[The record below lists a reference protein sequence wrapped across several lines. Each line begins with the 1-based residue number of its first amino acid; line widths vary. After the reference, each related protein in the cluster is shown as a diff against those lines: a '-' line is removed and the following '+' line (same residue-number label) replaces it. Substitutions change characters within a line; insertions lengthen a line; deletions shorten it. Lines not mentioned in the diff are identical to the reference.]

1 MLFGGLGSTDSTH
14 KGVNMRKRIEKIKNR
29 IERSLISRNLKL
41 KQRIKDKDNKI
52 IELKQQIKGQYDLIN
67 KQQSD
72 YRQLDIKL
80 RNIKDLLKKN
90 ELFNELEKLL

>member
-1 MLFGGLGSTDSTH
+1 
-14 KGVNMRKRIEKIKNR
+14 MRKRIEKIKNR

-52 IELKQQIKGQYDLIN
+52 VELKQQIKGQYDLIN